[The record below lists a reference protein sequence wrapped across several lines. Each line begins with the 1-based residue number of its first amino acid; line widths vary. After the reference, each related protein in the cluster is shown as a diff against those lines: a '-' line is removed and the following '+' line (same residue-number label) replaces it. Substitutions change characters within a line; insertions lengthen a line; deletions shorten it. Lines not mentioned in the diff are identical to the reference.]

1 MTKPHDARMAVRAFT
16 FCVVLGASIPVS
28 TWAAPNEPVAPA
40 VQGANEDPALRFER
54 DRAACLSGRS
64 GQDQATCLREA
75 GAALQAARR
84 DELTSGDG
92 HLQQNAEARC
102 KVFAGADRSDCL
114 ARVRG
119 EGTVSGS
126 VEGGGILRETVT
138 IVPATATATAPAP
151 ALASSVPA
159 K

>member
-1 MTKPHDARMAVRAFT
+1 MMKRGDARAAVRTFT
-16 FCVVLGASIPVS
+16 LCVVVGAWIPAS
-28 TWAAPNEPVAPA
+28 TGAASNEPIAPA
-40 VQGANEDPALRFER
+40 VQGTNADPALKYER

-84 DELTSGDG
+84 HELTSGDG
-92 HLQQNAEARC
+92 DLQRNAEARC
-102 KVFAGADRSDCL
+102 NVFAGADRRDCL

-119 EGTVSGS
+119 QGTVSGS

-138 IVPATATATAPAP
+138 IVPAP
-151 ALASSVPA
+151 ALAASGPA

>member
-1 MTKPHDARMAVRAFT
+1 MTKRHLARVAVRTFT
-16 FCVVLGASIPVS
+16 LCAVVGASIPAS
-28 TWAAPNEPVAPA
+28 TGAAPNEPIAPA

-84 DELTSGDG
+84 HELTGGDG

-102 KVFAGADRSDCL
+102 NVFAGADRNDCL

-138 IVPATATATAPAP
+138 IVPAPVPAP